1 MNRPLRLCV
10 VTTHPIQYMA
20 PWFRALAS
28 DPEVE
33 LEVIFFRELNSQQQ
47 GVGFGQ
53 VFQWDVPL
61 RQGYGSRVLDVRAG
75 WRSVPTLLSRLRK
88 FLADCQPDAVLIT
101 GWNEPGL
108 MAAYPLVRAMGL
120 PILLRGESNALRLR
134 SWLTTLLH
142 RSLLGW
148 VAGVTV
154 IGKANQQF
162 YLNNGVPP
170 ARLFGGA
177 YFVESERM
185 LAMAQEHVGD
195 RAELRL
201 QAGYEADDFVFCF
214 VGKHVPF
221 KRPMLLVEAA
231 ARVRAKGWPVKLHFA
246 GSGELTEALRQRAEE
261 LQVPVF
267 FTGFL
272 NQTELWKAYVP
283 ADAFVLPS
291 TNGETWGLVTNE
303 AMLFGLPVIVSDQVG
318 CAADLVHPGE
328 TGYVFTGEAEGLA
341 DAMESMLRNRAQA
354 PAMGERARQLVL
366 DCYSMPVATLGLKAA
381 LQAVCK

>member
-1 MNRPLRLCV
+1 MNRPLKLCV

-28 DPEVE
+28 DPEIT
-33 LEVIFFRELNSQQQ
+33 LEVIFFRELNAQQQ

-53 VFQWDVPL
+53 VFQWDVPV
-61 RQGYGSRVLDVRAG
+61 RQGYPSKVLGVTPGLGAL
-75 WRSVPTLLSRLRK
+75 PALLFRLRR
-88 FLADCQPDAVLIT
+88 LLGASRPDAVLIT

-108 MAAYPLVRAMGL
+108 MVAYPLVRLMGL
-120 PILLRGESNALRLR
+120 PILLRGESNALRHR
-134 SWLTTLLH
+134 SRMTSVLH
-142 RSLLGW
+142 RLLLRL
-148 VAGVTV
+148 VSGVTV
-154 IGKANQQF
+154 IGKANRQF
-162 YLNNGVPP
+162 YVNNRVPMG
-170 ARLFGGA
+170 RLFGGA

-185 LAMAQEHVGD
+185 LAMANAHMGD
-195 RAELRL
+195 RDLLRR
-201 QAGYEADDFVFCF
+201 QAGYEANDFVFCF

-231 ARVRAKGWPVKLHFA
+231 ALVRAKGWPVKLHFA
-246 GSGELTEALRQRAEE
+246 GSGELTESLKQRAEA

-272 NQTELWKAYVP
+272 NQTELWQAYVP

-318 CAADLVHPGE
+318 CAADLVRQGE
-328 TGYVFTGEAEGLA
+328 TGYVFAGEAEGLA
-341 DAMESMLRNRAQA
+341 DAMESMLKNRAQG

-366 DCYSMPVATLGLKAA
+366 DSYSMPVATLGLKAA
-381 LQAVCK
+381 LEAVVG